1 MQNLEIENPFF
12 ELPLTGNYQ
21 LIFPNGDTW
30 QATSDEVLEILNDQK
45 QFPETREE
53 LRFGFRVSNGVL
65 VKEIL

>member
-1 MQNLEIENPFF
+1 MQNLEIKKPFF

-21 LIFPNGDTW
+21 LIFPNGETW
-30 QATSDEVLEILNDQK
+30 QATSDEVLELLNDQK
-45 QFPETREE
+45 EFPENRAE

>member
-1 MQNLEIENPFF
+1 MQNSEIENLFF

-21 LIFPNGDTW
+21 LIFPNGETW

>member
-1 MQNLEIENPFF
+1 MKNLEIKKPFY
-12 ELPLTGNYQ
+12 ELPLTGKYQ

-30 QATSDEVLEILNDQK
+30 QSTSDEVLELFNQ
-45 QFPETREE
+45 QGEFPETRNE